1 VYMTSATFLN
11 PAMKV
16 TRLVVG
22 NERIPVLVIDDLS
35 LNYNELIACACKN
48 VNHSSAFTA
57 SNGDLYPGVR
67 KPSPA
72 NYSEQLKELLP
83 ILKSSFNFIDSN
95 DMKVVFSAFSIATT
109 PVTKLRP
116 IQMLPHFDTPS
127 VNQLAAV
134 HFLCAKA
141 YGGTSLYRHKASG
154 FERITQQRLAPYR
167 AMIKQQA
174 IAQRLHE
181 RPSYI
186 SSDTTL
192 FEQIASLEAKPNRLI
207 VYPSNALHSGNINPD
222 LGLSSNPSTGR
233 LTISSFLAFG

>member
-1 VYMTSATFLN
+1 MTSASFLN

-16 TRLVVG
+16 TCLVVG

-35 LNYNELIACACKN
+35 LNYNELIASACEN
-48 VNHSSAFTA
+48 VNHNSAFTA
-57 SNGDLYPGVR
+57 VTGDLYPGVR

-72 NYSEQLKELLP
+72 NYNEQLKALLP
-83 ILKSSFNFIDSN
+83 ILKSSFSFIGSN
-95 DMKVVFSAFSIATT
+95 EMNVVFSAFSIATT
-109 PVTKLRP
+109 PVKKLRP

-127 VNQLAAV
+127 ANQLAAV
-134 HFLCAKA
+134 HFLCADTH
-141 YGGTSLYRHKASG
+141 GGTSLYRHKSSG

-181 RPSYI
+181 RPRYI
-186 SSDTTL
+186 TSDTTL
-192 FEQIASLEAKPNRLI
+192 FEQIATLDAKPNRLI
-207 VYPSNALHSGNINPD
+207 IYPSNALHSGNINPD
-222 LGLSSNPSTGR
+222 FGLSSNPSTGR